1 MSCLK
6 FGKQFMPTAK
16 VWKKFT
22 SALQKKLHKLKK
34 SKAIRKTRKSINKTF
49 CSIVRGNQSKSS
61 GLRIKRRINHH
72 QQQYQHNYPPVFI
85 DELFREQLTF
95 QPKVPRSI
103 VPNKMGETIEKSS
116 FVGGSRSTVTK
127 PTAAATASTVSNV
140 TKVEIKLFDRL
151 VVVETC
157 NEDEKGTTSSA
168 NSIVSPVPSQ
178 LHSIYGAHA
187 LKNPDKEKVSTSV
200 SPLHKLPR
208 GDAFTHSSKEKKAST
223 SVSAAHHLHKVDAL
237 TNSTKEKVPNPVSL
251 LHHLREV
258 EALSTSTKQ
267 KISPLPPLRGA
278 DALTISS
285 TEKKRV
291 PFAVSPLH
299 HRGVD
304 ERAEEFIAKFKQEMR
319 LQR

>member
-16 VWKKFT
+16 VWRKFT

-34 SKAIRKTRKSINKTF
+34 SKATRKTRKSINKTF
-49 CSIVRGNQSKSS
+49 RSVIRPNQSKSS
-61 GLRIKRRINHH
+61 GLRTKRRINHH
-72 QQQYQHNYPPVFI
+72 QQQYQHNYAPVFI
-85 DELFREQLTF
+85 DELFREQLAF
-95 QPKVPRSI
+95 QPEVPISI
-103 VPNKMGETIEKSS
+103 VPNKMGETIEKSP

-157 NEDEKGTTSSA
+157 NEDEKGTTSSV
-168 NSIVSPVPSQ
+168 NSIVSPVPPQ
-178 LHSIYGAHA
+178 LHSVYGAHA
-187 LKNPDKEKVSTSV
+187 LESPDKEKVSTSV
-200 SPLHKLPR
+200 SPLLKLPI
-208 GDAFTHSSKEKKAST
+208 GDDFTHTSKEKKAST
-223 SVSAAHHLHKVDAL
+223 SVSVAHHLHKVDAL
-237 TNSTKEKVPNPVSL
+237 TNY
-251 LHHLREV
+251 
-258 EALSTSTKQ
+258 TKQ
-267 KISPLPPLRGA
+267 KISTHVSPLPPLGGA

-285 TEKKRV
+285 KEKKHV
-291 PFAVSPLH
+291 SFAVSPLH